1 MFPTLL
7 APPLG
12 PDATVSMQKLSKTI
26 QGLKRKPARDS
37 GLPRKEK
44 PWKYSERPMT
54 MEKMEKMDK

>member
-1 MFPTLL
+1 
-7 APPLG
+7 
-12 PDATVSMQKLSKTI
+12 MQKLSKTI

-37 GLPRKEK
+37 GLPGKEK